1 MAISEALGQS
11 PESFLPA
18 TVSSGGSTTTAAGGD
33 GNGDG
38 EEKNGIDLHHL
49 PLLQRCAA
57 LQSAAD
63 AATAVMTVR
72 STSLENLKEQ
82 VCIPLTSTTD
92 QPLLSCP
99 SCVYK

>member
-18 TVSSGGSTTTAAGGD
+18 TVSNNGSTATAAGGA
-33 GNGDG
+33 GNG

-82 VCIPLTSTTD
+82 VCISLTSTTD

-99 SCVYK
+99 SCVHK